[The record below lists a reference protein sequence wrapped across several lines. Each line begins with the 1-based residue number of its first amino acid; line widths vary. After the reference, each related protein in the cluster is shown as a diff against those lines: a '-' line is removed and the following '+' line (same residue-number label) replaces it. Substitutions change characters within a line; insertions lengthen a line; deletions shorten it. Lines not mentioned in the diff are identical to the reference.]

1 MNQILKILFYNEY
14 VDLNLSQSLVQLV
27 YIRMTY
33 SELGSKFDVVL
44 VILRVGYLTVL
55 SFFFLPSI
63 CKLLRYA
70 NLNTLFRTSGIMIS
84 RGQIVVTNLIIH
96 DNHMFTIIRR
106 RFPPG
111 SHSEMHRHQQ

>member
-63 CKLLRYA
+63 CRLL
-70 NLNTLFRTSGIMIS
+70 
-84 RGQIVVTNLIIH
+84 
-96 DNHMFTIIRR
+96 
-106 RFPPG
+106 
-111 SHSEMHRHQQ
+111 

>member
-70 NLNTLFRTSGIMIS
+70 KVPQPYNVDVSRTPHTRYSILVQGQSIFHITLQLLTHAYDDIANFKKLT
-84 RGQIVVTNLIIH
+84 
-96 DNHMFTIIRR
+96 
-106 RFPPG
+106 
-111 SHSEMHRHQQ
+111 